1 MEAPQRFTVVVWVGA
16 VSEVV
21 VEWEAVDF
29 TGAVVVADM
38 AAAVVADTGKVK
50 IPVNSSPAIALHECD
65 ERRAFVVIL
74 YSNPNHPN
82 DCCRAS
88 VEGPDVANINMCA
101 RTCSCER
108 KDSNSAA
115 RIADA
120 LKSSRCGQDYR

>member
-50 IPVNSSPAIALHECD
+50 IPANSSPAIALHECD
-65 ERRAFVVIL
+65 ERK
-74 YSNPNHPN
+74 
-82 DCCRAS
+82 S
-88 VEGPDVANINMCA
+88 V
-101 RTCSCER
+101 RRYTLFQS
-108 KDSNSAA
+108 
-115 RIADA
+115 
-120 LKSSRCGQDYR
+120 KSSQRLLSRQR